1 MKRGQLLKALG
12 VAGMAG
18 VAAGGVVV
26 VRQQRERAALTP
38 DEVRDRLRSR
48 HEQGAARF

>member
-1 MKRGQLLKALG
+1 MPMTRGQLLKALG

-26 VRQQRERAALTP
+26 VRQQRQRAALTP
-38 DEVRDRLRSR
+38 DEIRGRLHER
-48 HEQGAARF
+48 HEKA